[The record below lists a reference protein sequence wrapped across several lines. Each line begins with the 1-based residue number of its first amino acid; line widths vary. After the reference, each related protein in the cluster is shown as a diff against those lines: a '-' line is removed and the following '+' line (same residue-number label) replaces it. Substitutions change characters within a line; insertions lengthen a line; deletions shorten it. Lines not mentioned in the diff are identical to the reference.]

1 MGKHLDK
8 ELIAEIR
15 RLRIDE
21 GMSVAAVAEK
31 LADRGVNAGHV
42 KRHANTA
49 KHVSQQPKAKPA
61 KKKAAPRTEEPNSD
75 DAATNLHAALDM
87 LIAECQAYVQTMFK
101 RARMEIIRHV
111 AETRKKRIAAGEKLP
126 PIDLDIDD

>member
-1 MGKHLDK
+1 MGKHLDN
-8 ELIAEIR
+8 ELISEIR

-61 KKKAAPRTEEPNSD
+61 KKKAAPRTETDSSD
-75 DAATNLHAALDM
+75 DAANLHAALDM

-126 PIDLDIDD
+126 PISLDIDD

>member
-21 GMSVAAVAEK
+21 GMSVAEVADK
-31 LADRGVNAGHV
+31 LADRGVNSGHV

-49 KHVSQQPKAKPA
+49 KHISKQPKAKPA
-61 KKKAAPRTEEPNSD
+61 KKKAAPL
-75 DAATNLHAALDM
+75 ATAVSNETGADLHRLIDM
-87 LIAECQAYVQTMFK
+87 LVAECEAYRVHAFQ